1 MRVLRKLISLSEGG
15 EKLAIDFGL
24 HEQVTVPQGVVQGGN
39 AEPNAIR
46 SAVHMKPIRLCE
58 VQAPAA

>member
-1 MRVLRKLISLSEGG
+1 VRVFRKLISLSDGG

-46 SAVHMKPIRLCE
+46 NAVHM
-58 VQAPAA
+58 